1 MSAELVGRLIEILA
15 RVDADTTVRAVVIA
29 GAGAGFCAGSDLD
42 ELARASHVQ
51 RSDFER
57 ESALAARRL
66 AQCSKPVIAAV
77 HGFAIG
83 GGLTLATSCDIVVTD
98 ALSRWSL
105 PEVAIGLFPA
115 WGLGSVITRIGVARA
130 RRLSFGVDTWD
141 GAEAVRVGLA
151 DELADNPLVTAH
163 KMALKLAK
171 LPHQQVTA
179 VKRFFAEAPAFEA
192 ADGRANELFTQSTE
206 SAEGRA
212 LFESFRRKAR
222 NIQC

>member
-1 MSAELVGRLIEILA
+1 MNAELVGRLLEILA
-15 RVDADTTVRAVVIA
+15 RVDADISVGAVVIT

-42 ELARASHVQ
+42 ELARGSLVQ
-51 RSDFER
+51 RSAFER
-57 ESALAARRL
+57 ESGLAARKL
-66 AQCSKPVIAAV
+66 VESSKPVIAAV

-115 WGLGSVITRIGVARA
+115 WGLKSVISRIGVSGA
-130 RRLSFGVDTWD
+130 RRLAFGTDTLE

-151 DELADNPLVTAH
+151 DALADNPLLTAQ

-171 LPHQQVTA
+171 LPQQQVAA
-179 VKRFFAEAPAFEA
+179 VKRFFAEAAAFEA
-192 ADGRANELFTQSTE
+192 ADVRANELFTKSTE

-212 LFESFRRKAR
+212 VFENFRRKAR
-222 NIQC
+222 N